1 MDDRLSSLLETTT
14 PERLA
19 TGFVFTEGPLWHPDG
34 FYTFVDIRRSN
45 GELHRIVPGK
55 APELV
60 RKDTGEGNGTTF
72 DLEGRFVMCEG
83 GNRRVTRTDA
93 SGQLEVLADRFEG
106 KRFNRPNDVVC
117 KSDGSLWFTD
127 PGYRVPMAQRE
138 LDAGVYRIAPDGSI
152 TLAVPCEY
160 PNGLAF
166 SPDERTLYVANTRW
180 TAYIHAIELDATG
193 KMIRRRVFADMSSDE
208 TAGVP
213 DGMKVDVEGRVY
225 CTGPGGT
232 WVFAPDGKHL
242 GTIRTPEYPANV
254 AFGGPDLKTLFFT
267 ANTSIYTL
275 RMKVPGQPHPWYRRA
290 QRRS

>member
-19 TGFVFTEGPLWHPDG
+19 TGFVFTEGSLWHPDG
-34 FYTFVDIRRSN
+34 FYTFVDIRRGN
-45 GELHRIVPGK
+45 GELHRITPGK

-138 LDAGVYRIAPDGSI
+138 LA
-152 TLAVPCEY
+152 
-160 PNGLAF
+160 
-166 SPDERTLYVANTRW
+166 
-180 TAYIHAIELDATG
+180 
-193 KMIRRRVFADMSSDE
+193 
-208 TAGVP
+208 AGVP

-290 QRRS
+290 QR